1 MGFLILFRVIAACT
15 QTYFFYHEYLELSWG
30 NREYFESLIN
40 LADFIQYFLYL
51 SHLIISSI
59 IISDQSF
66 KSETLRIA
74 NNYGEV
80 IMTLLALVKFLQ
92 LLGTFKKF

>member
-1 MGFLILFRVIAACT
+1 M
-15 QTYFFYHEYLELSWG
+15 
-30 NREYFESLIN
+30 
-40 LADFIQYFLYL
+40 
-51 SHLIISSI
+51 SSI

-80 IMTLLALVKFLQ
+80 IMTLLALVKFFQ